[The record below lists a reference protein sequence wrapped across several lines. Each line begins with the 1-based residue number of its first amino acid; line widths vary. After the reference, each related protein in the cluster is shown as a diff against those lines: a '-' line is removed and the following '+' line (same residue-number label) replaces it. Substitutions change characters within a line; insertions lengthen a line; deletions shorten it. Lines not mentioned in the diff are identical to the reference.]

1 MHLIELSGLHKKY
14 KKGTHALKGVDYV
27 FDGGILGLIGPNGAG
42 KSTMIKILIGLLRPT
57 KGTGLIMGGD
67 AFADTDLLKDVGILH
82 EKPAYPPDVSG
93 RAFLEFMAEFKEL
106 EKDSVDEACEIVAIT
121 GYADKKIGSYS
132 AGMLQRF
139 GIADAIL
146 GMPKLVIL
154 DEPTSN
160 LDPLGRIDV
169 LNIIR
174 TLHTEGINFI
184 VSTHILSELGRVC
197 TDALI
202 LNEGRVI
209 AEGDMETL
217 GKISEKRRIRDL
229 EKIFIHYLKEDMK

>member
-1 MHLIELSGLHKKY
+1 MHLIELSGLHKQY
-14 KKGTHALKGVDYV
+14 ENGTHALRGVNYT

-57 KGTGLIMGGD
+57 KGTGLILGRD
-67 AFADTDLLKDVGILH
+67 AFADPNLLKDVGILH

-93 RAFLEFMAEFKEL
+93 RDFLEFIAEFKDL
-106 EKDSVDEACEIVAIT
+106 ETDSVDEACKIMAIT
-121 GYADKKIGSYS
+121 DYADNKIGSYS

-169 LNIIR
+169 LDIIR

-184 VSTHILSELGRVC
+184 VSTHILSELGKVC
-197 TDALI
+197 TNALI

-209 AEGDMETL
+209 ADGDMEKL
-217 GKISEKRRIRDL
+217 GKISEGRRIRDL
-229 EKIFIHYLKEDMK
+229 EKIFIHYLMEDRK